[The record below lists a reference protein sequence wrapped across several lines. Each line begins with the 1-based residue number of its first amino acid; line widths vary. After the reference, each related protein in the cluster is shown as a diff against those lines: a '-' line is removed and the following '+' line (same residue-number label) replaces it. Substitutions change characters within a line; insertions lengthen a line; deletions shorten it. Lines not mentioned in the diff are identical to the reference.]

1 LGGGNVNKIPGAGGG
16 VGSVTRAQF
25 IAPFQKIG
33 QALDAQLQPLR
44 GFAGAVGLPGNG
56 GVFAGEP
63 AKIVP
68 QFNSQQRIPQN
79 SVARSR
85 LHAVTAGANSSAGL
99 NQAISAE
106 VSA

>member
-1 LGGGNVNKIPGAGGG
+1 
-16 VGSVTRAQF
+16 
-25 IAPFQKIG
+25 
-33 QALDAQLQPLR
+33 
-44 GFAGAVGLPGNG
+44 
-56 GVFAGEP
+56 
-63 AKIVP
+63 VP